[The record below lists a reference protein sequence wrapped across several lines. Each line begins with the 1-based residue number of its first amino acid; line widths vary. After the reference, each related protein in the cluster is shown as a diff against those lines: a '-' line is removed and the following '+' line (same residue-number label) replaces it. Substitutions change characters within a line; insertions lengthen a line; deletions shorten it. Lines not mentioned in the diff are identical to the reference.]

1 MKRNLE
7 FAVAMFTLAR
17 FLCNFPH
24 AEWRNWIGILCVSVC
39 VQVVS
44 CLMII
49 AYVAWRRKVGLRFS
63 HEACVQQGVGAKLWE
78 RKNVLRVNMVKV
90 RLQLKV
96 GLLCETNKSFSF
108 PRPTFT
114 TYWTLPPPGINNTS
128 SIWNQAQGEV
138 SWLSMSQ
145 RPLKSFRSW
154 PCSL

>member
-24 AEWRNWIGILCVSVC
+24 AEWRNWIGILCEWMC

-96 GLLCETNKSFSF
+96 GLLMLCETNKSFSF

-114 TYWTLPPPGINNTS
+114 IYS
-128 SIWNQAQGEV
+128 SCSSRHQYF
-138 SWLSMSQ
+138 
-145 RPLKSFRSW
+145 LKSSRRSQLAFHV
-154 PCSL
+154 PTTSKIL

>member
-17 FLCNFPH
+17 FLRNFPH

-63 HEACVQQGVGAKLWE
+63 HEACVQQGVGAKHTAVMRE
-78 RKNVLRVNMVKV
+78 REKKRVAGEYGESSSSVESRTSDVV
-90 RLQLKV
+90 RDQQKFLFSQAHFHHSTELFMLLPASILPQILKKESA
-96 GLLCETNKSFSF
+96 CF
-108 PRPTFT
+108 PCPND
-114 TYWTLPPPGINNTS
+114 L
-128 SIWNQAQGEV
+128 
-138 SWLSMSQ
+138 
-145 RPLKSFRSW
+145 
-154 PCSL
+154 